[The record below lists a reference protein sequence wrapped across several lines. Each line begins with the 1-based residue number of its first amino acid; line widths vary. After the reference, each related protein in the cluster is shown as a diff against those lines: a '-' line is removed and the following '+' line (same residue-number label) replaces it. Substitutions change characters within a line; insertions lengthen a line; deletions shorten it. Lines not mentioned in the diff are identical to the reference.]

1 MAQAATPSYS
11 SDSKIISVSAE
22 FLVRM
27 RDAGRDFVDQKGLMG
42 LGTGDL
48 IDLKLPR
55 FQRGLKWND
64 DRLADFHDSLVQGWP
79 IGVLVMAVVESQ
91 VLNEETGQRRIT
103 LSLIDGQQ
111 RSWALSRLICEFW
124 STPWITFRNEADF
137 PDAEATG
144 PIVGASRAMLDLGV
158 AIDVDPSL
166 LEMAVREVTKRHG
179 RDVLS
184 LYTDFLDELVAVLGD
199 FEEGFSLSQEVVQ
212 SRQVGI
218 ATNSL
223 CQNLLQQE
231 EALRQVE
238 IPVLLLGESL
248 QPQLPTIFR
257 RLNEGVPLKGYD
269 LLAAL
274 WESDLL
280 TPSGRL
286 SKPLKDTLQ
295 SILAVAGE
303 RIPSSYESDAGYEM
317 DANAEAM
324 SIEEL
329 SLFDLLYFLGSHML
343 DNRQSFRDKNGP
355 VLNGQ
360 VLAFQVSAL
369 VFRGSIG
376 GVDQRLREV
385 FPRTTAGLP
394 DTSKVIQLFGEAAS
408 TLDSALKPMMD
419 VTISTVQLKGRIGLT
434 AAVVY
439 LAVILTHHNIVR
451 EDGARLRLER
461 RGTSA
466 EDRSVRAGLTMSSSE
481 RRQQL
486 KKNLPGW
493 FVLDALTSHFAG
505 SRGYEHAAGR
515 VWKDFRGTKP
525 NKYLLRPANAML
537 KPAPLE
543 DLLSAFGD
551 LWRMETD
558 VEKTPQRR
566 RISDQGAILFRA
578 AYLNAHVHDV
588 AIDHIMPL
596 KTGQSASK
604 SLGEPLTLNHV
615 ANLMP
620 LPESVNSSRND
631 IPWDTHFGTMKEAE
645 RRAVAEMLIVEPAA
659 CAESNLESRDSF
671 ISFLRA
677 RYKLLVD
684 RALKNLEIEDWLAL
698 SEDERSDRLDGLCST

>member
-1 MAQAATPSYS
+1 MAQAATPSYA
-11 SDSKIISVSAE
+11 SDSKIISVSAD
-22 FLVRM
+22 FLVGM

-42 LGTGDL
+42 LGAGDL

-64 DRLADFHDSLVQGWP
+64 DRLADFHDSLAQGWP
-79 IGVLVMAVVESQ
+79 IGVLVMAVIESQ

-111 RSWALSRLICEFW
+111 RSWALSRLIREFW
-124 STPWITFRNEADF
+124 SAPWITFRNEGGL
-137 PDAEATG
+137 PDTDTHG
-144 PIVGASRAMLDLGV
+144 PIAGASHAMRDLAT
-158 AIDVDPSL
+158 AIDVDSSL
-166 LEMAVREVTKRHG
+166 LEAAVREVSKLHG
-179 RDVLS
+179 RDVLV
-184 LYTDFLDELVAVLGD
+184 LYTDFLAALVKELEDQA
-199 FEEGFSLSQEVVQ
+199 EGFSLSQDVLQLRDV
-212 SRQVGI
+212 RI
-218 ATNSL
+218 ATNAL
-223 CQNLLQQE
+223 CQNLLHQE

-280 TPSGRL
+280 APSGRV
-286 SKPLKDTLQ
+286 SKPLKETLQ
-295 SILAVAGE
+295 SILAVASE
-303 RIPSSYESDAGYEM
+303 RISSSYESDAGYEM

-324 SIEEL
+324 TIEEL
-329 SLFDLLYFLGSHML
+329 SLFDLLYFLGSRIL
-343 DNRQSFRDKNGP
+343 DKRQSFHDKNGP
-355 VLNGQ
+355 LLNAQ
-360 VLAFQVSAL
+360 ILAFQVAAL

-385 FPRTTAGLP
+385 FPRMSSGLP
-394 DTSKVIQLFGEAAS
+394 DTSKVIDVFSEAAA

-419 VTISTVQLKGRIGLT
+419 VSISTVQLKGRIGLT

-439 LAVILTHHNIVR
+439 LSVILTHHNIIR
-451 EDGARLRLER
+451 EGGDGLRLER

-466 EDRSVRAGLTMSSSE
+466 EDRSVRPGLSMTSTE

-515 VWKDFRGTKP
+515 VWKEFRGTKP

-537 KPAPLE
+537 TPAPLD
-543 DLLSAFGD
+543 DLLSSLAE

-566 RISDQGAILFRA
+566 RISDQGAILIRA
-578 AYLNAHVHDV
+578 AYLKSQVHDV

-596 KTGQSASK
+596 KTVQSASK
-604 SLGEPLTLNHV
+604 SLGEPLPLNHV

-631 IPWDTHFGTMKEAE
+631 VPWDTHFGTMQEAE
-645 RRAVAEMLIVEPAA
+645 KRAVAEMLLVEPTA
-659 CAESNLESRDSF
+659 CAESNLENRDSF
-671 ISFLRA
+671 ISFLKA

-684 RALKNLEIEDWLAL
+684 RALTNLEIEDWLTL